1 MRAVVVGCGS
11 AGTLLR
17 LQTLAFWLSWLRLH
31 YTEDNVLSVS
41 QEVLD
46 ALDEWGGDSFAA
58 VRNPAMLC
66 CCRQSCLVPNA
77 TNHNS
82 AVLAFGPGTLR
93 EDGPFDL
100 GSDPNRSSA

>member
-1 MRAVVVGCGS
+1 MWWSIRTRRQ
-11 AGTLLR
+11 GTLLR

-66 CCRQSCLVPNA
+66 CCLQSCLVPNSIDPRQSLEP
-77 TNHNS
+77 T
-82 AVLAFGPGTLR
+82 GTACLLFSQ
-93 EDGPFDL
+93 PPQMF
-100 GSDPNRSSA
+100 AMVF

>member
-1 MRAVVVGCGS
+1 MRGAFGCGS

-46 ALDEWGGDSFAA
+46 ALAEWGGDSFAA

-66 CCRQSCLVPNA
+66 CCLQSCLVPNSIDTRQSLEPTGTA
-77 TNHNS
+77 CFRFPQPPQMF
-82 AVLAFGPGTLR
+82 AMVL
-93 EDGPFDL
+93 
-100 GSDPNRSSA
+100 